1 MKKRKHYFWI
11 SGLLVVSFCVGALA
25 VNQLSKHQA
34 TTTHIT
40 QSSHSKPKSRKRT
53 SAATHKKEDKKRL
66 DLFELP
72 NEKKITETLVKSG
85 KEIVDS
91 RKVSNETSRFDFA
104 ALAQGDFSSLAG
116 TWQDANGFTFE
127 FSPQGLVS
135 QDGKL
140 TLSALAYDDNGEAVS
155 QVSSL
160 TGGFILY
167 YYPAGKQIPNWHFN
181 ITDSNP
187 SDYGRDRLFAAQLSR
202 FDYESTQQFVNGVFY
217 KISDQYSQNTKNESD
232 TAELSDNQEESADTL
247 TTALSDNQTDET
259 IESQTKTAITN

>member
-1 MKKRKHYFWI
+1 MKKHKHYFWI

-25 VNQLSKHQA
+25 VHQHSKHQL
-34 TTTHIT
+34 TTAHIT
-40 QSSHSKPKSRKRT
+40 QSSHSKPESRNST
-53 SAATHKKEDKKRL
+53 SAATRKKEGKKRL

-72 NEKKITETLVKSG
+72 NEKKITDTLVKSG

-167 YYPAGKQIPNWHFN
+167 YYSAGKQIPNWHFN
-181 ITDSNP
+181 ITDSDP

-217 KISDQYSQNTKNESD
+217 KVSDNYSKVAQNDKNEP
-232 TAELSDNQEESADTL
+232 EQEEVAEE
-247 TTALSDNQTDET
+247 TTEEETAVTDEET
-259 IESQTKTAITN
+259 CNTQENTQTETTTKE

>member
-25 VNQLSKHQA
+25 VNQHSKHQA
-34 TTTHIT
+34 TTAHIT

-116 TWQDANGFTFE
+116 T
-127 FSPQGLVS
+127 
-135 QDGKL
+135 
-140 TLSALAYDDNGEAVS
+140 
-155 QVSSL
+155 
-160 TGGFILY
+160 
-167 YYPAGKQIPNWHFN
+167 
-181 ITDSNP
+181 
-187 SDYGRDRLFAAQLSR
+187 
-202 FDYESTQQFVNGVFY
+202 
-217 KISDQYSQNTKNESD
+217 
-232 TAELSDNQEESADTL
+232 
-247 TTALSDNQTDET
+247 
-259 IESQTKTAITN
+259 